1 MWQVTHR
8 HHARGIQIP
17 AFIRIQSAPLN
28 KPNRQRQ
35 VPQES
40 HKRDP
45 IPRFLSDLK
54 HEACYLQIMGK
65 TEIGVMAHNEA
76 GNLHR
81 LLDRLLSEPGDHR
94 ICIVSSGS
102 TDKTNQIAE
111 NFVRESPQVRLIIEA
126 ARNGKARAINRF
138 FADLSPDCDRVVIV
152 SADVLPQPGALARL
166 LEPLDD
172 PNIQMTGARPC
183 PSNPKKGI
191 VNRAVHFQWE
201 LLDRIAQTHPKLGE
215 MIAFRPPIDPI
226 DPNTVVDEAAL
237 EAQLI
242 ANSGRLAYV
251 REATVTNMGPQ
262 NLLDLIAQRERIW
275 MGHLRLHQRTG
286 YRVSTYRLRWVCRSA
301 MGHLCRRPSDV
312 PAALV
317 AASVELFA
325 RVRGSYRYRVRG
337 ELPTIWQP
345 LLSAKVR

>member
-1 MWQVTHR
+1 
-8 HHARGIQIP
+8 
-17 AFIRIQSAPLN
+17 
-28 KPNRQRQ
+28 
-35 VPQES
+35 
-40 HKRDP
+40 
-45 IPRFLSDLK
+45 
-54 HEACYLQIMGK
+54 MGK

-102 TDKTNQIAE
+102 TDQTNQIAE
-111 NFVRESPQVRLIIEA
+111 RFVQKYPRVRLIVEA

-138 FADLSPDCDRVVIV
+138 FADLSLDCDRVVIV
-152 SADVLPQPGALARL
+152 SADVLPEPGALAAL
-166 LEPLDD
+166 LAPLDD

-183 PSNPKKGI
+183 PSNPKQGM
-191 VNRAVHFQWE
+191 VNRAVHFQWA
-201 LLDRIAQTHPKLGE
+201 LLDRVAQTHPKLGE
-215 MIAFRPPIDPI
+215 MVAFRPPIEPI

-242 ANSGRLAYV
+242 ADSGRLAYV
-251 REATVTNMGPQ
+251 REAVVINLGPQ
-262 NLLDLIAQRERIW
+262 SLRDLVAQRERIW

-286 YRVSTYRLRWVCRSA
+286 YRVSTHRLRWVCRSA
-301 MGHLCRRPSDV
+301 LDHLYGRPSDV
-312 PAALV
+312 PAAIV
-317 AASVELFA
+317 AASIELFA
-325 RVRGSYRYRVRG
+325 RVRGSYRFRVRG

>member
-1 MWQVTHR
+1 
-8 HHARGIQIP
+8 
-17 AFIRIQSAPLN
+17 
-28 KPNRQRQ
+28 
-35 VPQES
+35 
-40 HKRDP
+40 
-45 IPRFLSDLK
+45 
-54 HEACYLQIMGK
+54 MGK

-102 TDKTNQIAE
+102 TDQTNQIAE
-111 NFVRESPQVRLIIEA
+111 RFVQKYPRVRLIVEA

-138 FADLSPDCDRVVIV
+138 FADLSLDCDRVVIV
-152 SADVLPQPGALARL
+152 SADVLPEPGALAAL
-166 LEPLDD
+166 LAPLDD

-183 PSNPKKGI
+183 PSNPKQGM
-191 VNRAVHFQWE
+191 VNRAVHFQWA
-201 LLDRIAQTHPKLGE
+201 LLDRVAQTHPKLGE
-215 MIAFRPPIDPI
+215 MVAFRPPIEPI

-242 ANSGRLAYV
+242 ADSGRLAYV
-251 REATVTNMGPQ
+251 REAVVINLGPQ
-262 NLLDLIAQRERIW
+262 SLRDLVAQRERIW

-286 YRVSTYRLRWVCRSA
+286 YRVSTHRLRWVCRSA
-301 MGHLCRRPSDV
+301 LGHLYGRPSDV
-312 PAALV
+312 PAAIV
-317 AASVELFA
+317 AASIELFA
-325 RVRGSYRYRVRG
+325 RVRGSYRFRVRG